1 MIKKTQ
7 EEESVMGELMKQ
19 NSQLAKIPAIGEL
32 VDGTVIS
39 ASKNEVKID
48 ILGLTTGVVRGK
60 ELRDESGDYSNLK
73 NGDSIQATVLEM
85 ENEMGEVELSF
96 RFAGHQ
102 RAWENLRKM
111 QDDKS
116 AVAGKIVD
124 ANKGG
129 LMVKIGNVV
138 GFLPVSQLTTEKYPR
153 VEGGDKS
160 KILTHLRQFIGQDVK
175 VKIIDAN
182 ERDDKLIVSEKS
194 AWEEKQQAL
203 LEKFAIG
210 THVKGK
216 ITGIVDFGAFV
227 EFDDGLEGLVHIS
240 ELAWQR
246 IDHPRDVVKIGDNV
260 EAEIIGI
267 DDSKISLSI
276 KRLKNDPW
284 LEVAAKYNVG
294 QKVMGKV
301 LKINP
306 FGAFVE
312 LDTDIHALVHVSE
325 LPEGKKPEKLFTL
338 NESYEFTVISVEPK
352 EHRLGLSM
360 KENPFE
366 EKKKEEKSVKTKK
379 TKVTEETED
388 KNPAEATETVT
399 ETEAKAPET
408 VEVSE

>member
-7 EEESVMGELMKQ
+7 TESAMTELLSQ
-19 NSQLAKIPAIGEL
+19 NKYSKMPVIGEL
-32 VDGTVIS
+32 VEGVVIS
-39 ASKNEVKID
+39 AAKNEVKID
-48 ILGLTTGVVRGK
+48 IPGWTTGVVRGK
-60 ELRDESGDYSNLK
+60 ELRDESGDYSNLN
-73 NGDSIQATVLEM
+73 NGDVVQATVIDI
-85 ENEMGEVELSF
+85 ENEMGELEMSF

-102 RAWENLRKM
+102 RAWESLRKL

-116 AVAGKIVD
+116 AVDGKIVD

-129 LMVKIGNVV
+129 LMVKVGNVV

-153 VEGGDKS
+153 IEGGDKS
-160 KILTHLRQFIGQDVK
+160 KILVHLRQFIGHDVK

-203 LEKFAIG
+203 LEKYPIG
-210 THVKGK
+210 TTVKGK

-246 IDHPRDVVKIGDNV
+246 IDHPRDVVKVGDEV

-284 LEVAAKYNVG
+284 MAVAEKYQIG
-294 QKVMGKV
+294 QKVTGKV

-312 LDTDIHALVHVSE
+312 LDNDIHALVHVSE
-325 LPEGKKPEKLFTL
+325 LPEGKKPEKTFSVN
-338 NESYEFTVISVEPK
+338 NEYEFTVISVEPK

-360 KENPFE
+360 KDNPFE
-366 EKKKEEKSVKTKK
+366 EKKKEEKSVKAKK
-379 TKVTEETED
+379 AKKSDEATEETH
-388 KNPAEATETVT
+388 ETKEVVEKV
-399 ETEAKAPET
+399 ETEATKE
-408 VEVSE
+408 

>member
-1 MIKKTQ
+1 MNKKEQTNSAMNDLLSQ
-7 EEESVMGELMKQ
+7 NKFSKMPVVGEL
-19 NSQLAKIPAIGEL
+19 IEG
-32 VDGTVIS
+32 VVIS
-39 ASKNEVKID
+39 ATKTEVKID
-48 ILGLTTGVVRGK
+48 IPGWTTGVVRGK
-60 ELRDESGDYSNLK
+60 ELRDESGDYNDLK
-73 NGDSIQATVLEM
+73 IGDTVQATVIDV
-85 ENEMGEVELSF
+85 ENEMGEIELSF

-116 AVAGKIVD
+116 AVDGKIVD

-129 LMVKIGNVV
+129 LMVKVGNVI

-160 KILTHLRQFIGQDVK
+160 KILGHLRQFIGHEVK

-182 ERDDKLIVSEKS
+182 ERDDKLIVSEKL

-203 LEKFAIG
+203 LEKYPIG

-246 IDHPRDVVKIGDNV
+246 IDHPRDVVKIGDEV

-284 LEVAAKYNVG
+284 MTVAEKYQIG
-294 QKVMGKV
+294 QKVKGKV

-312 LDTDIHALVHVSE
+312 LDNDIHALVHVSE
-325 LPEGKKPEKLFTL
+325 LPEGKKPEKSFAVG
-338 NESYEFTVISVEPK
+338 NEYEFTVISVEPK

-360 KENPFE
+360 KDNPFE

-379 TKVTEETED
+379 GKKADKEEESE
-388 KNPAEATETVT
+388 NVSAEG
-399 ETEAKAPET
+399 
-408 VEVSE
+408 EVKE